1 MFNRQKVGNT
11 WVVPVTVKILIIFVC
26 MLLFSTL
33 SSSFVLIT
41 LSQRQV
47 INLTNTIMVDK
58 LKELYSNASNQW
70 QIYQY
75 SQKKDE
81 CLDSLKNVALKGFQM
96 EHSVA
101 LGVDKDGNVSF
112 FSVQETSE
120 EQESEG
126 QENLLLRESSSKIAD
141 PPAAKSLPAAS
152 KNENEDGSIQWD
164 VFADTLALE
173 NLNQNAENGIYE
185 GSVVFN
191 GPDGEYFGVYK
202 WHDEWNMYI
211 IRAESRADT
220 QHEMW
225 RLFAINTIIIAVLI
239 LLFSVIGV
247 KLLRHVLK
255 NIQGFTDDLFE
266 MQNRQQLSLIDLSS
280 APNDDITYMAAS
292 FNSLSSSISNLI
304 NTFQKFVSKDVA
316 AKAYEEHGI
325 ALEGSQK
332 ELTILFSDI
341 KSFTFRTETL
351 GNEIISLLNVHYNRV
366 IHQVHEN
373 KGVIGSIIGDAILAI
388 YGTQLEK
395 DTRPNAEKQKSFD
408 AVRSAWEIT
417 DVTSALRS
425 AMSARR
431 SEIEKDRPL
440 TESEEKVY
448 QAVLLDVGVGIDG
461 GSVFYG
467 NIGSSEHMANTVIG
481 DNVNS
486 ASRLEG
492 LTRVYHLPV
501 IVSEYIKDEAE
512 KVTDK
517 YHFYEID
524 TVQVKGKTQGKKIFF
539 PLDPERATD
548 ETYNDDAKW
557 AVYEHGLKAYYEGNW
572 KEARRSFKECALE
585 VSEVFLDRMG
595 LKSAPEGWNGIWTMK
610 SK

>member
-1 MFNRQKVGNT
+1 MAFRMQKVGGT
-11 WVVPVTVKILIIFVC
+11 WVVPVTIKILIIFVC

-33 SSSFVLIT
+33 SSSLVLIT

-58 LKELYSNASNQW
+58 LKELYTNAGNQW

-75 SQKKDE
+75 SLKKDE
-81 CLDSLKNVALKGFQM
+81 CIDSLRNVAVRGFQM
-96 EHSVA
+96 EHSIA
-101 LGVDKDGNVSF
+101 LGVDTDGNIPFLAANTDEDASLWSE
-112 FSVQETSE
+112 FSDKE
-120 EQESEG
+120 
-126 QENLLLRESSSKIAD
+126 
-141 PPAAKSLPAAS
+141 
-152 KNENEDGSIQWD
+152 
-164 VFADTLALE
+164 ALE
-173 NLNQNAENGIYE
+173 RLNEAATSGVYE
-185 GSVVFN
+185 GSVVFDSVN
-191 GPDGEYFGVYK
+191 GEYFGVYK
-202 WHDEWNMYI
+202 WHEDWQMYF

-220 QHEMW
+220 QREMW
-225 RLFAINTIIIAVLI
+225 RLLIINVFIIVVLI
-239 LLFSVIGV
+239 IVFTIVGV
-247 KLLRHVLK
+247 KLLKHVLG
-255 NIQGFTDDLFE
+255 NVQSFTDDLFE
-266 MQNRQQLSLIDLSS
+266 MQSRQALSLIDLSD

-351 GNEIISLLNVHYNRV
+351 GNEIINLLNVHYNRV
-366 IHQVHEN
+366 IHRVHEN

-388 YGTQLEK
+388 YGTQAAADK
-395 DTRPNAEKQKSFD
+395 RPMSGEQKSLD
-408 AVRSAWEIT
+408 AVVSAWEIT
-417 DVTSALRS
+417 AVTAALRES
-425 AMSARR
+425 MEARKA
-431 SEIEKDRPL
+431 EIEKDRPL
-440 TESEEKVY
+440 TAGEMKVY

-492 LTRVYHLPV
+492 LTRIYHLPV
-501 IVSEYIKDEAE
+501 IVSEYIKDQ
-512 KVTDK
+512 VQSITTR

-524 TVQVKGKTQGKKIFF
+524 TVQVKGKTQGKKVFF
-539 PLDPERATD
+539 PLDTD
-548 ETYNDDAKW
+548 GDGKYQDEAFII
-557 AVYEHGLKAYYEGNW
+557 YEKALSAYYAGDW
-572 KEARRSFKECALE
+572 KEARRGFKECGMD

-595 LKSAPEGWNGIWTMK
+595 LKSAPEGWSGIWTMT